1 MNICP
6 PAGAT
11 SLPFSSA
18 EIEEQ
23 RRAFERF
30 DRESQDRL
38 AMSLSE
44 TPTTHPDTSLDW
56 LIAQQ
61 LAEQEVMVDC
71 LPLDNEVPTDGG
83 YPTSSCPE
91 HSEAFQNRRG
101 TMTSL
106 EAMVTWG
113 REDEVVAFE
122 DGGTAELPS
131 DPAHSGTVQS
141 DFLLANQLYEL
152 DTPSVAPDDEQ
163 IMSDYILAKELQ
175 DLEAQSHQ
183 ADHPDSRAL
192 PDHPQALLSNP
203 DHQQLETDFLLAQ
216 ALQEEHNTPV
226 VELSHDERHVGEVL
240 SSLDLA
246 RDFEVARSVDQEWN
260 KQEDTDG
267 DELLARQLQNEENET
282 QSFDQ
287 IQSAHNLSPPLWWTV
302 CPNCAPNAVRKYHLI
317 DISPASE
324 EWSRVTAPFTRVGYM
339 VTKIQRIQNQRLL
352 NRFHFERQS
361 MKDERP
367 AGRHLNEMLLYHTT
381 SASKEVICEEGLDQ
395 RLSRQGRFGRGIY
408 FRQAIITA
416 ELCSIYLPF
425 LLIPFLLFPS
435 LSALPFSSFL
445 LSLLSFSL
453 FSSDDPIK
461 CNQYWGQGR
470 PRLMFAC
477 CVLLGDIK
485 VQLIMGSTGLIP
497 IPKGSDLGMSLHAVN
512 HGFTF
517 LHI

>member
-1 MNICP
+1 MNIYP

-44 TPTTHPDTSLDW
+44 TTTTHPDTSLDW

-61 LAEQEVMVDC
+61 LAEQEAMVDC
-71 LPLDNEVPTDGG
+71 LPLHNEVQTDGG
-83 YPTSSCPE
+83 YPTSFCPE
-91 HSEAFQNRRG
+91 HPEAFQNRSG
-101 TMTSL
+101 TMTSPA
-106 EAMVTWG
+106 AMVTQR

-122 DGGTAELPS
+122 DGGIAELPS
-131 DPAHSGTVQS
+131 DPAHGGTVQS
-141 DFLLANQLYEL
+141 DFLLADQLYEL
-152 DTPSVAPDDEQ
+152 NTPSVAPDDEQ

-175 DLEAQSHQ
+175 DLEAQSQQ
-183 ADHPDSRAL
+183 ADHPDSRAFPDHPQVL
-192 PDHPQALLSNP
+192 PSNPDHPQVLPSNPDHPQALPSNP
-203 DHQQLETDFLLAQ
+203 DQQQLETDFLLAQ

-226 VELSHDERHVGEVL
+226 VELSHDERPIGEAL

-260 KQEDTDG
+260 KQQDTDG
-267 DELLARQLQNEENET
+267 DELLARLLQNEENET

-287 IQSAHNLSPPLWWTV
+287 IQSPHNLPPPPDRWTV
-302 CPNCAPNAVRKYHLI
+302 CPNCAPSTVKKYHLI

-324 EWSRVTAPFTRVGYM
+324 EWNRVTAPFTRVGYM

-367 AGRHLNEMLLYHTT
+367 AGRDLNEMLLYHTT

-408 FRQAIITA
+408 FRQAIFTSIIA
-416 ELCSIYLPF
+416 EYPF
-425 LLIPFLLFPS
+425 YSS
-435 LSALPFSSFL
+435 LSSSLPSSSF
-445 LSLLSFSL
+445 SLSL

-461 CNQYWGQGR
+461 CNQYWGRGR

-485 VQLIMGSTGLIP
+485 VQLVMGSLSPVP
-497 IPKGSDLGMSLHAVN
+497 ISDQREV
-512 HGFTF
+512 TWE
-517 LHI
+517 